1 MPPVSVSPLGSLEL
15 GRHKVTSR
23 ALAPPCLAIVGP
35 PDRSWRTAQLMT
47 KGANTSFR
55 IEILSDRMISNKE
68 LGQRIAVD
76 RTRRA
81 NGKAA

>member
-15 GRHKVTSR
+15 GCRKVTSR
-23 ALAPPCLAIVGP
+23 AWVPTCLAIVGP
-35 PDRSWRTAQLMT
+35 PDRSRRAAQLIT
-47 KGANTSFR
+47 EGANMSFR
-55 IEILSDRMISNKE
+55 IEVFSDRMISNEE

-76 RTRRA
+76 RMRRA